1 MSRLETI
8 THESDIC
15 VVGGGMAGI
24 SAAIAAARAG
34 RSVTLVQDRPVLGGN
49 ASEEIRMWICG
60 AFGANMRET
69 GIIEELELENI
80 YRNPH
85 KNYPQWNAL
94 LHDFVTREPNIT
106 LLLNASVLDAT
117 MADTRIANVR
127 AWQLT
132 TQCFHT
138 VAAKL
143 FLDCSGDSILAPL
156 TGAEHRWGRESKDEF
171 GESHAADVADGK
183 TMGMSCLI
191 QLRETREPQDFVPPT
206 YAHRYERG
214 DIGPGRDL
222 DIHRT
227 NFWWLESGGA
237 GNTIRDTEE
246 VRDDLLSVATGV
258 WDFIKRHADDFDAR
272 NWTLDWMGFLPGK
285 RESRR
290 YVGDHI
296 ITQSDVEAG
305 GPFADVIAYAG
316 WSMDNHPPGGFYEPG
331 APTVFHPAPSPWG
344 VPYRALYSRTVDNLL
359 FAGRNI
365 SATHIALSSSRVM
378 RTCAVIGQAAGTAAA
393 IAIEHGTTPRGVYE
407 SHLVELQQSLMRQDS
422 YLPGVVRAIAP
433 ISSKATLAASNAGA
447 EYTVTRA
454 RTEYLDGEV
463 VLASGLRGGQR
474 IRIAH
479 YEAAETADVDALR
492 NGVDRTVGETDNGYW
507 CEPGDTI
514 EYRFG
519 DPTPLARARIVFDSD
534 LSRHYKDHRMKYHYP
549 LDDPGTPVAAS
560 LVKRFRVEVS
570 TGGDWRPVAEVTDN
584 RTRLVWVE
592 LPETPVSAVRL
603 VPLETWGDTL
613 VHVFAFEVE

>member
-1 MSRLETI
+1 
-8 THESDIC
+8 
-15 VVGGGMAGI
+15 
-24 SAAIAAARAG
+24 
-34 RSVTLVQDRPVLGGN
+34 
-49 ASEEIRMWICG
+49 
-60 AFGANMRET
+60 
-69 GIIEELELENI
+69 
-80 YRNPH
+80 
-85 KNYPQWNAL
+85 
-94 LHDFVTREPNIT
+94 
-106 LLLNASVLDAT
+106 
-117 MADTRIANVR
+117 
-127 AWQLT
+127 
-132 TQCFHT
+132 
-138 VAAKL
+138 
-143 FLDCSGDSILAPL
+143 
-156 TGAEHRWGRESKDEF
+156 
-171 GESHAADVADGK
+171 
-183 TMGMSCLI
+183 
-191 QLRETREPQDFVPPT
+191 
-206 YAHRYERG
+206 
-214 DIGPGRDL
+214 
-222 DIHRT
+222 
-227 NFWWLESGGA
+227 
-237 GNTIRDTEE
+237 
-246 VRDDLLSVATGV
+246 
-258 WDFIKRHADDFDAR
+258 
-272 NWTLDWMGFLPGK
+272 
-285 RESRR
+285 
-290 YVGDHI
+290 
-296 ITQSDVEAG
+296 
-305 GPFADVIAYAG
+305 
-316 WSMDNHPPGGFYEPG
+316 
-331 APTVFHPAPSPWG
+331 
-344 VPYRALYSRTVDNLL
+344 
-359 FAGRNI
+359 
-365 SATHIALSSSRVM
+365 
-378 RTCAVIGQAAGTAAA
+378 VIGQAAGTAAA

-479 YEAAETADVDALR
+479 YEAKETADPEVLR

-570 TGGDWRPVAEVTDN
+570 TEGDSRPVAEVTDN